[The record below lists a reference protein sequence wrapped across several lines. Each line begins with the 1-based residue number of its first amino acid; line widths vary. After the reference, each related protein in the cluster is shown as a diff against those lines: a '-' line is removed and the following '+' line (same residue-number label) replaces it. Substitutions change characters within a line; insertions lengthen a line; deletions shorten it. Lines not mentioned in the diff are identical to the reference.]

1 MSSGFTRSDKLVALS
16 KEEIKQLHP
25 DGKEDDDGFYV
36 LKDGDFYDPFGY
48 YFDVEGLDVTGG
60 SYDAQGYY
68 ISGTELAIRPLILT
82 KEEIEKLNPDG
93 TFDED
98 GFYILKDGDFYD
110 PLGYYFDKD
119 GYDETGGKYDDAGY
133 YIPAPEHVDDRVQSL
148 TKEEVLLLHPEG
160 KFDDDGFLHL

>member
-1 MSSGFTRSDKLVALS
+1 M
-16 KEEIKQLHP
+16 HP